1 MEELNHSLFL
11 LINASPHPSPI
22 LLNAAMLCA
31 EWLIFLAPAILL
43 SGWLRGGEQTRKL
56 MLEAAACG
64 VLALSVSMLVGA
76 LWPHPRPF
84 MIGLGTNFLA
94 HAADSSFPSDHLT
107 LQWSVAFSFL
117 LHRQLRTL
125 GLALSL
131 LGLPM
136 AWARIYLGVHFPL
149 DMLGA
154 ALVAALGAGLCFS
167 GAKWFIGPLFRAA
180 SLIHQ
185 RLFAPLIRRGWILK

>member
-31 EWLIFLAPAILL
+31 EWLVFLVPAILL

-136 AWARIYLGVHFPL
+136 AWAPHLPRRPL
-149 DMLGA
+149 P
-154 ALVAALGAGLCFS
+154 AGHA
-167 GAKWFIGPLFRAA
+167 GRRPGRRA
-180 SLIHQ
+180 Q
-185 RLFAPLIRRGWILK
+185 RGTLL